1 MFRLRFNEVF
11 VSLLLLSAVSAF
23 VLPSRLTDPFRN
35 VQKLFA
41 PVSWPA
47 GAVASSVR
55 QRVAP
60 PRRDD
65 DRDVEDV
72 KVENDRLRT
81 LVLSLQGQLEEMQRI
96 NEEREQLGDVR
107 PMCTRFRVVGSDP
120 APGRDSLSIAAGS
133 GDHVEPKMAV
143 LYANGVVG
151 RIARV
156 SAGGSQVQLIT
167 DPRFQA
173 SARFY
178 RYMPDGK
185 LAELKTRQ
193 PLVRGTGD
201 GRMAIVNV
209 PLLET
214 QGPGPEQ
221 SEVGVAVGDY
231 VVLEDP
237 DWPHQLKNQVLGRVE
252 TVEAQRSARLYAL
265 IRVRPVL
272 NLDALREVMVMNK
285 SFVAEESAS
294 TTP

>member
-1 MFRLRFNEVF
+1 MFRLRFNQVF
-11 VSLLLLSAVSAF
+11 VGLLALSAASAF
-23 VLPSRLTDPFRN
+23 VLPQHLTDPFRN

-41 PVSWPA
+41 PIAWPA
-47 GAVASSVR
+47 RKIAANVR
-55 QRVAP
+55 ERVAP
-60 PRRDD
+60 ARRDD
-65 DRDVEDV
+65 DRKVEDV
-72 KVENDRLRT
+72 KVENDHLRT
-81 LVLSLQGQLEEMQRI
+81 LVLSLQGQLEEMRRI

-120 APGRDSLSIAAGS
+120 APGRDSLSIAAAS
-133 GDHVEPKMAV
+133 TDNVEAKMAV

-151 RIARV
+151 RIDRV
-156 SAGGSQVQLIT
+156 SAGGAQVQLIT

-193 PLVRGTGD
+193 PLVRGAGD
-201 GRMAIVNV
+201 GRMIIVNV
-209 PLLET
+209 PLIET
-214 QGPGPEQ
+214 QGPAPEQ

-237 DWPHQLKNQVLGRVE
+237 DWPLQLKKQVLGRVE
-252 TVEAQRSARLYAL
+252 AVEAQRSARLYAL

-272 NLDALREVMVMNK
+272 NLEALREVMVMNK
-285 SFVAEESAS
+285 TFIADGSAS
-294 TTP
+294 ATP